1 MIIHNPE
8 LAKQIMDICSKPVSQ
23 EAKDNIQEKIDSV
36 KVLFERKVSKMDLL
50 EKKSVLSSISDNDL
64 LNELID
70 RFIVNTNR
78 NFIGIEKDDKYFEI
92 AKKRIEEH
100 LATAST

>member
-8 LAKQIMDICSKPVSQ
+8 LAKQIIDSCSKPVSQ

-36 KVLFERKVSKMDLL
+36 KVLFERKIDLL

-70 RFIVNTNR
+70 RFIVNTKYSDR
-78 NFIGIEKDDKYFEI
+78 EKLFEI
-92 AKKRIEEH
+92 VSETWNKRIFGEIK
-100 LATAST
+100 